1 MYFALHTV
9 VRPHVGAR
17 LAKRQNDVTMPQ
29 ASKVN
34 VAYGFLTDKGV
45 MSGFKVS
52 HTNFKTSS
60 VSSRLKS

>member
-1 MYFALHTV
+1 MLRTV
-9 VRPHVGAR
+9 ARPHVEAR

-34 VAYGFLTDKGV
+34 VTYGVLTDKGV
-45 MSGFKVS
+45 MLGFNVS